1 MTTSTTS
8 QPYTADRPEIPPPA
22 GTLTAR
28 WGHRMYRHARGTARV
43 AAHFPGCWRGPDDIY
58 PARREEPARTHLRSS
73 RIFAAEV
80 MPEFRENDTEREA
93 RKLAELGPA
102 IEAAFA
108 RKRAMPSPSDSEI
121 PTYQAY
127 GTTVALTEA
136 DIAKLPEANRRRV
149 LTFRRIAEIAER
161 A

>member
-1 MTTSTTS
+1 MSAVYTRYFCPRKVASCHYLPLGS
-8 QPYTADRPEIPPPA
+8 VATADQ
-22 GTLTAR
+22 GT
-28 WGHRMYRHARGTARV
+28 
-43 AAHFPGCWRGPDDIY
+43 
-58 PARREEPARTHLRSS
+58 
-73 RIFAAEV
+73 
-80 MPEFRENDTEREA
+80 ENA
-93 RKLAELGPA
+93 
-102 IEAAFA
+102 
-108 RKRAMPSPSDSEI
+108 EI